1 MAITPNYYETLYTT
15 RPDLKEEDLAKIQQK
30 LLDSISNNEG
40 EIVKA
45 EKWAEREL
53 AYEIQDHKRGIYYIL
68 VFKALPDASKEVE
81 KHLQFYR
88 TDVLRFMTLK
98 ITEEA
103 ANKHK
108 KSKEDKAAKAEPTPT
123 PEVEAEPAPT
133 PEVEVEP
140 APVPEVEA
148 EIAPASEVEAEP
160 APAPE
165 VEAEPAPVPEVEAEI
180 APAPE
185 VEAEIAPAPE
195 VEAEPAPAVS
205 ESTEEVIVEEE
216 ATAETT
222 EVITSAQKEGGTQ

>member
-133 PEVEVEP
+133 PEVEAEI

-148 EIAPASEVEAEP
+148 EIAP

>member
-88 TDVLRFMTLK
+88 TDVLRFITLK

-108 KSKEDKAAKAEPTPT
+108 KSIEDKVAKDKAAKAE
-123 PEVEAEPAPT
+123 AAPAPK
-133 PEVEVEP
+133 
-140 APVPEVEA
+140 VEA
-148 EIAPASEVEAEP
+148 EIAPAPKVEAEP
-160 APAPE
+160 APAPK
-165 VEAEPAPVPEVEAEI
+165 VEAEPTPAPKVEAEPT
-180 APAPE
+180 PAPK
-185 VEAEIAPAPE
+185 
-195 VEAEPAPAVS
+195 VEAEPAPAPKV
-205 ESTEEVIVEEE
+205 EAEEVKVDTE
-216 ATAETT
+216 ANAETT
-222 EVITSAQKEGGTQ
+222 KAVQSAQEEGGTQ

>member
-88 TDVLRFMTLK
+88 TDVLRFITLK

-108 KSKEDKAAKAEPTPT
+108 KSIEDKVAKDKAAKAE
-123 PEVEAEPAPT
+123 AAPAPK
-133 PEVEVEP
+133 
-140 APVPEVEA
+140 VEA
-148 EIAPASEVEAEP
+148 EIAPAPKVEAEPAPDPKVEAEIAPAPKVEAEP
-160 APAPE
+160 APAPK
-165 VEAEPAPVPEVEAEI
+165 VE
-180 APAPE
+180 
-185 VEAEIAPAPE
+185 
-195 VEAEPAPAVS
+195 
-205 ESTEEVIVEEE
+205 
-216 ATAETT
+216 
-222 EVITSAQKEGGTQ
+222 G

>member
-53 AYEIQDHKRGIYYIL
+53 AYEIQYHKRGIYYIL
-68 VFKALPDASKEVE
+68 VFKALPDTSKEVE

-88 TDVLRFMTLK
+88 TDVLRFITLK

-108 KSKEDKAAKAEPTPT
+108 KSIEDKVAKDKAAKAEA
-123 PEVEAEPAPT
+123 EA
-133 PEVEVEP
+133 
-140 APVPEVEA
+140 
-148 EIAPASEVEAEP
+148 
-160 APAPE
+160 
-165 VEAEPAPVPEVEAEI
+165 

-195 VEAEPAPAVS
+195 VEA
-205 ESTEEVIVEEE
+205 
-216 ATAETT
+216 
-222 EVITSAQKEGGTQ
+222 

>member
-88 TDVLRFMTLK
+88 TDVLRFITLK

-108 KSKEDKAAKAEPTPT
+108 KSIEDKVAKDKAAKAE
-123 PEVEAEPAPT
+123 AAPAPK
-133 PEVEVEP
+133 
-140 APVPEVEA
+140 VEA
-148 EIAPASEVEAEP
+148 EIAPAPKVEAEP
-160 APAPE
+160 APAPK
-165 VEAEPAPVPEVEAEI
+165 VEAEI
-180 APAPE
+180 APAPK
-185 VEAEIAPAPE
+185 VEAEPAPAPKVEAEPTPAPE
-195 VEAEPAPAVS
+195 VEAEEVKVD
-205 ESTEEVIVEEE
+205 TEANV
-216 ATAETT
+216 ETT
-222 EVITSAQKEGGTQ
+222 KAVQSAQEEGGTQ